1 MARLSTLRRF
11 GVPVSQFRGILRPVR
26 SVAALWLSVLT
37 VILCA
42 VLPTGL
48 PQTAAHGSAFNPATT
63 AVALVAKGPGRSHD
77 TSRANRR
84 DPLDPQTA
92 SQLMMIPGAAL
103 PFRPAPEN
111 RLSTPRPTADI
122 SPLPPQACARL
133 PRARAPPAI

>member
-1 MARLSTLRRF
+1 MARLSSLRRF

-26 SVAALWLSVLT
+26 SAAALWLSVLT

-48 PQTAAHGSAFNPATT
+48 PQTAAYGSAFNPATT
-63 AVALVAKGPGRSHD
+63 AVALVAKGPSRSHD

-92 SQLMMIPGAAL
+92 SQLMAIPGAVL
-103 PFRPAPEN
+103 PYRPASEI
-111 RLSTPRPTADI
+111 RLS
-122 SPLPPQACARL
+122 SPCRAAGPVPLSSQACVRL
-133 PRARAPPAI
+133 PHARAPPAI